1 MGFLTGKTA
10 IITGG
15 GRAVLSDGSCGS
27 IGYGIATAYAKEGA
41 NLVITGRN
49 VKKLT
54 DAKEELEEKYF
65 MLEMQDTWSSRDYKY
80 ADELRNKI
88 KKMKEEER

>member
-1 MGFLTGKTA
+1 MTET
-10 IITGG
+10 I
-15 GRAVLSDGSCGS
+15 
-27 IGYGIATAYAKEGA
+27 
-41 NLVITGRN
+41 
-49 VKKLT
+49 
-54 DAKEELEEKYF
+54 EELEEKYF

>member
-1 MGFLTGKTA
+1 MPETL
-10 IITGG
+10 
-15 GRAVLSDGSCGS
+15 
-27 IGYGIATAYAKEGA
+27 
-41 NLVITGRN
+41 
-49 VKKLT
+49 
-54 DAKEELEEKYF
+54 EELEEKYF

>member
-1 MGFLTGKTA
+1 MTET
-10 IITGG
+10 I
-15 GRAVLSDGSCGS
+15 
-27 IGYGIATAYAKEGA
+27 
-41 NLVITGRN
+41 
-49 VKKLT
+49 
-54 DAKEELEEKYF
+54 EELEHKYF

>member
-1 MGFLTGKTA
+1 MSETL
-10 IITGG
+10 
-15 GRAVLSDGSCGS
+15 
-27 IGYGIATAYAKEGA
+27 
-41 NLVITGRN
+41 
-49 VKKLT
+49 
-54 DAKEELEEKYF
+54 EELEEKFF

>member
-1 MGFLTGKTA
+1 MPET
-10 IITGG
+10 I
-15 GRAVLSDGSCGS
+15 
-27 IGYGIATAYAKEGA
+27 
-41 NLVITGRN
+41 
-49 VKKLT
+49 
-54 DAKEELEEKYF
+54 EELEHKYF

>member
-1 MGFLTGKTA
+1 MLIYQKMSET
-10 IITGG
+10 
-15 GRAVLSDGSCGS
+15 L
-27 IGYGIATAYAKEGA
+27 
-41 NLVITGRN
+41 
-49 VKKLT
+49 
-54 DAKEELEEKYF
+54 EELEEKYF

>member
-1 MGFLTGKTA
+1 MLET
-10 IITGG
+10 I
-15 GRAVLSDGSCGS
+15 
-27 IGYGIATAYAKEGA
+27 
-41 NLVITGRN
+41 
-49 VKKLT
+49 
-54 DAKEELEEKYF
+54 EELEEKYF